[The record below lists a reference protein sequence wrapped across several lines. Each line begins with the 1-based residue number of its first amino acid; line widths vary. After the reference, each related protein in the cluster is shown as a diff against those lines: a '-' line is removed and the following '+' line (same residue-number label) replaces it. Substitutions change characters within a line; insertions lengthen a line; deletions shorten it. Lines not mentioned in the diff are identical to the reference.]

1 MNIKASRA
9 ARFAMQNGDEWGG
22 REREKK
28 ARCVHKANNALNRF
42 KHAFLFFFIFFYL
55 TLVRNALLFLTVQI
69 IPPYDSS
76 TSRKILY
83 THRIVRSFLLN

>member
-1 MNIKASRA
+1 
-9 ARFAMQNGDEWGG
+9 MQNGVGG

-28 ARCVHKANNALNRF
+28 TRCVHKANNALNRF

-83 THRIVRSFLLN
+83 THRIVHSFVLN